1 MAAQDSI
8 TIAVAVDRLEHMF
21 REPEADPL
29 AGRFET
35 TSGIDEV
42 LQQLMSVPRRNRRKC
57 HIDVSVGDPGETRDA
72 AVLKTAIAGYCD
84 ERVAD
89 IERSLAQSLHAGRQA
104 LWLGLGFL
112 GVCLILSGTFRNLDG
127 IPDFFRQLFGEG
139 FNIAGWV
146 GLWRPIELLLYDS
159 WPFRR
164 DLRLLRLLPNL
175 PVTLAR
181 LPAAPATAAAATA
194 RGATTAA

>member
-1 MAAQDSI
+1 MATHDSI
-8 TIAVAVDRLEHMF
+8 TISVAIERLEDMF
-21 REPEADPL
+21 NAPEADPL

-35 TSGIDEV
+35 SSGIDQV
-42 LQQLMSVPRRNRRKC
+42 LQRLMSVPRRDRHKC
-57 HIDVSVGDPGETRDA
+57 RIVIAVADA
-72 AVLKTAIAGYCD
+72 GPLPENAIMVRAIAGYCD

-89 IERSLAQSLHAGRQA
+89 IERSLAQSLHAGVQA

-112 GVCLILSGTFRNLDG
+112 GVCLVLSTTFRSLTSL
-127 IPDFFRQLFGEG
+127 PEFFQSLLGEG

-164 DLRLLRLLPNL
+164 DLRLLKLLPQL
-175 PVTLAR
+175 PLAVVP
-181 LPAAPATAAAATA
+181 LPAAAATATAATA
-194 RGATTAA
+194 RGASTAA